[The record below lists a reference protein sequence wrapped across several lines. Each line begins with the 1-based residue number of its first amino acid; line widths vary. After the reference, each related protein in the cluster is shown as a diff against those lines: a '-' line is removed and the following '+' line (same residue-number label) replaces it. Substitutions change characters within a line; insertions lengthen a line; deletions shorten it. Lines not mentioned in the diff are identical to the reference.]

1 MADQEE
7 AQRVIRELAKTFKD
21 IEQSAANYVPK
32 EREGTITAVLDEDSG
47 SVMVQLDGSSLPTP
61 AVSLVSVHAD
71 DRVRAT
77 IRDHTVTVTG
87 NITDPMAALS
97 DLNGVEAELIEVT
110 GGIALQISDLNGN
123 VATLTTSINGI
134 SQTIQNMSGDISTL
148 TVNLDGITGRVEDAE
163 GNIAELVQT
172 STSLTSR
179 IESAEGD
186 ISTLTQTVDGMSV
199 TLGDVSQSALDAM
212 NAADAAADA
221 AAAAQGTA
229 DTANSNASSA
239 LSTANTANQTAN
251 TANQTANAA
260 KSAAQSAQ
268 TDANDAKKVAT
279 NYLQYTSNGLEVG
292 YLASSSSTRRN
303 VLITSQDIR
312 IRQGTTVLAQFG
324 TEIVLGVA
332 SRTRLELSSDSIY
345 GYVGSTQAL
354 CIRLNA
360 GVSEIEGPA
369 NGLQLTSTSGGGF
382 MYVGSRAYPTYS
394 GKSDTGHGMY
404 PTSKTRN
411 NTIHLRG
418 EALIAYASGNGT
430 KSVTTSRPVQ
440 NYGWLVVEIH
450 NIGGGNS
457 STTYALV
464 KANAQ
469 GQCFT
474 GMVEA
479 STSWIIFGAITSSG
493 TTVQVSNQLSF
504 PVNGYNIGTGSSTI
518 DCTITRVWGIR

>member
-163 GNIAELVQT
+163 GNIAELKQT

-239 LSTANTANQTAN
+239 LSTAN

-324 TEIVLGVA
+324 TEIVLGVS
-332 SRTRLELSSDSIY
+332 SRTRLELSSNSIY

-354 CIRLNA
+354 RISLNA
-360 GVSEIEGPA
+360 GVSTIEGPV
-369 NGLQLTSTSGGGF
+369 NGLQLTSTADGGT
-382 MYVGSRAYPTYS
+382 MLVGKRAYPSYT
-394 GKSDTGHGMY
+394 GTSDTAHGMY
-404 PTSKTRN
+404 TTTKTSN
-411 NTIHLRG
+411 NFVALRG
-418 EALIAYASGNGT
+418 TSLIAYASGNGT

-440 NYGWLVVEIH
+440 NYGWLVVEIR

-479 STSWIIFGAITSSG
+479 GTSWIIFGAITSSG
-493 TTVQVSNQLSF
+493 KTVQVSNQLSF
-504 PVNGYNIGTGSSTI
+504 PVNGYNIGTGTSAI

>member
-32 EREGTITAVLDEDSG
+32 EREGTITAVLDEDSE

-61 AVSLVSVHAD
+61 AVSLVSVHED

-77 IRDHTVTVTG
+77 IRDHTVTITG

-97 DLNGVEAELIEVT
+97 DLDGVEAELIEVT

-134 SQTIQNMSGDISTL
+134 SQTIKNIQGDISSL
-148 TVNLDGITGRVEDAE
+148 TVSVNGITGRVEDAE
-163 GNIAELVQT
+163 GNISELKQT

-186 ISTLTQTVDGMSV
+186 ISTITQTVNGMSV
-199 TLGDVSQSALDAM
+199 TLENVSQSALDAM
-212 NAADAAADA
+212 NAADDAAEA
-221 AAAAQGTA
+221 AAAAQ
-229 DTANSNASSA
+229 
-239 LSTANTANQTAN
+239 STANTANQTAN
-251 TANQTANAA
+251 TANQTANTANQTANTA

-268 TDANDAKKVAT
+268 TAANDAKKVAT

-303 VLITSQDIR
+303 VLITSQDVK

-324 TEIVLGVA
+324 TEIVLGVS
-332 SRTRLELSSDSIY
+332 SRTRLELSSNSIY
-345 GYVGSTQAL
+345 GYVGSTQA
-354 CIRLNA
+354 IRISLNA
-360 GVSEIEGPA
+360 GVSTIEGPV
-369 NGLQLTSTSGGGF
+369 NGLQLTSTADGGS
-382 MYVGSRAYPTYS
+382 MLVGKLAYPRYT
-394 GKSDTGHGMY
+394 GTSDTAHNMY
-404 PTSKTRN
+404 TTTKTSN
-411 NTIHLRG
+411 NLVGLRG
-418 EALIAYASGNGT
+418 TALIAYASGNGT
-430 KSVTTSRPVQ
+430 RSVTTSRPVQ
-440 NYGWLVVEIH
+440 NYGWLVVEIR
-450 NIGGGNS
+450 NVGGGTS

-464 KANAQ
+464 KANAG

-479 STSWIIFGAITSSG
+479 GTSWIIFGAITSSG
-493 TTVQVSNQLSF
+493 KTVQVSNQLSF
-504 PVNGYNIGTGSSTI
+504 PINGYNIGTGTSAI

>member
-7 AQRVIRELAKTFKD
+7 AQRVIRELAKTFKN

-32 EREGTITAVLDEDSG
+32 EREGTITAVLDEDSE

-97 DLNGVEAELIEVT
+97 DLNGVEAELIDVT

-134 SQTIQNMSGDISTL
+134 SQTVQNMSGDISTL
-148 TVNLDGITGRVEDAE
+148 TVNVNGITGRVEDAE
-163 GNIAELVQT
+163 DNIAELVQT

-186 ISTLTQTVDGMSV
+186 ISTITQTVDGMSV

-212 NAADAAADA
+212 NAA
-221 AAAAQGTA
+221 AAAQGTA

-239 LSTANTANQTAN
+239 LSTAN

-324 TEIVLGVA
+324 TEIVLGVS
-332 SRTRLELSSDSIY
+332 SRTRLELSSNSIY
-345 GYVGSTQAL
+345 GYVGSTQA
-354 CIRLNA
+354 IRISLNA
-360 GVSEIEGPA
+360 GVSTIEGPV
-369 NGLQLTSTSGGGF
+369 NGLQLTSTADGGS
-382 MYVGSRAYPTYS
+382 MLVGKRAYPSYT
-394 GKSDTGHGMY
+394 GTSDTAHGMY
-404 PTSKTRN
+404 TTTKTSN
-411 NTIHLRG
+411 NFVALRG
-418 EALIAYASGNGT
+418 TSLIAYASGNGT
-430 KSVTTSRPVQ
+430 RSVTTSRPVQ
-440 NYGWLVVEIH
+440 NYGWLVVEIR

-464 KANAQ
+464 KANAG

-479 STSWIIFGAITSSG
+479 GTSWIIFGAITSSG

-504 PVNGYNIGTGSSTI
+504 PINGYNIGTGTSAI